1 MQEHSE
7 IYSALAK
14 EDIRFSFSFR
24 LKRILYNEEVLVYM
38 ITLAVL
44 IAFIAFVL
52 FAVAICVIVGGI
64 GGLAIVADIVVA
76 VMAIG
81 LVLRLILDR

>member
-1 MQEHSE
+1 
-7 IYSALAK
+7 
-14 EDIRFSFSFR
+14 
-24 LKRILYNEEVLVYM
+24 M

-44 IAFIAFVL
+44 IAIIAFVL

-64 GGLAIVADIVVA
+64 GGLAIVGDIIVA